1 MNNEEMKGILFVNEK
16 KMSDK
21 SPDYKG
27 STLINGK
34 VYYISLWKRVG
45 KESGKEFFSLS
56 FKAKEETPKAK
67 PTYKPA
73 ERVQEVAQAVGGKVE
88 ILDEKP
94 ISEDIDVPF

>member
-1 MNNEEMKGILFVNEK
+1 MTNEEMKGILFVNEK

-56 FKAKEETPKAK
+56 FKAKEETAK
-67 PTYKPA
+67 EKQEHKPA
-73 ERVQEVAQAVGGKVE
+73 EQVKEVAQAVGGKVE

-94 ISEDIDVPF
+94 IGDEDVPF

>member
-1 MNNEEMKGILFVNEK
+1 MTNEEMKGILFVNEK

-56 FKAKEETPKAK
+56 FKAKEETKEK
-67 PTYKPA
+67 QEHKPA
-73 ERVQEVAQAVGGKVE
+73 EQVKGVAQAVGGKVE

-94 ISEDIDVPF
+94 LGEDVDVPF